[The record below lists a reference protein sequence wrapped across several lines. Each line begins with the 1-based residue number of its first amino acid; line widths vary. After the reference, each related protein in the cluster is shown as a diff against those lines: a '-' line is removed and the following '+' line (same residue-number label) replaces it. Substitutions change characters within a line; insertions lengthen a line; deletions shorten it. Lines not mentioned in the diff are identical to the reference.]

1 MLSRKFR
8 IGVLLT
14 ILGFAPACAMLPAV
28 VTDIA
33 QIANIV
39 IADVEKGMSPPAVI
53 ADVIAQTGSADLALI
68 ISILG
73 SIVADPK
80 TPAKDLPALKATL
93 ATAQVQFAAQH
104 DAGAE

>member
-33 QIANIV
+33 QITNIV
-39 IADVEKGMSPPAVI
+39 IADVEKGMSASAVI

-73 SIVADPK
+73 SIVADSK
-80 TPAKDLPALKATL
+80 TPAKDLPALKVVL
-93 ATAQVQFAAQH
+93 STARAQYAAQH
-104 DAGAE
+104 DAVAE